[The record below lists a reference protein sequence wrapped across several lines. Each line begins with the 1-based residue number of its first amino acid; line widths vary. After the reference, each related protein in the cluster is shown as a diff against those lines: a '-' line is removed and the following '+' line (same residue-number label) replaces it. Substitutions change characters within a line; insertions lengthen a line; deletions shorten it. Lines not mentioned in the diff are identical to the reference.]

1 MKVAVLSR
9 VAYPLHGFGGLER
22 HVGSLVRHLAQKNVA
37 VTLYTTPPEQEA
49 VELSGVSLRPVP
61 YRIIPWPRRAGFV
74 VADRITNYLVWSLR
88 AGLRAAIERPD
99 IVQAE
104 AGGGFGY
111 AWHREPSGPPLVL
124 HPHGMEEFKAGWLK
138 RTSYLPLRSAVR
150 YAARRAERVLVPDR
164 AMVDE
169 VHRHLSVRS
178 SQSVVLPNAVDL
190 EEIDRPV
197 PRAVCESVIERWD
210 LAEGFTVILSVGR
223 LESNKGFALLAEAL
237 AQVKETLPPRWLW
250 VLVGSGPEESHLRR
264 KVRELGLQD
273 NTRFTA
279 NISDQELAALYRRAD
294 LFVHPTL
301 YEGSS
306 QVTLEAM
313 AYARPVVA
321 TAVGGI
327 PDKVKDGITGFLV
340 PPGDTGALGRALVK
354 AFSLGRPLAAL
365 GAEGRR
371 RVEAEFSWSE
381 RARRLVDL
389 YREILSEARDRN

>member
-9 VAYPLHGFGGLER
+9 AAYPLHGFGGLER
-22 HVGSLVRHLAQKNVA
+22 HVGSLVRHLAKKNVS
-37 VTLYTTPPEQEA
+37 VTLYTAPPEQQA
-49 VELSGVSLRPVP
+49 VELEGVCLRPVP
-61 YRIIPWPRRAGFV
+61 YRVFPWPQRSGFV
-74 VADRITNYLVWSLR
+74 VADRITNYLLWSLR
-88 AGLRAAIERPD
+88 AGLQAVLDRPD

-104 AGGGFGY
+104 AGAGFGY

-138 RTSYLPLRSAVR
+138 RTGYLPLRSAVR

-164 AMVDE
+164 AMVEE
-169 VHRHLSVRS
+169 VRRNLSVRS

-197 PRAVCESVIERWD
+197 SRAACESVIGGWG
-210 LAEGFTVILSVGR
+210 LAEGLTVILSVGR
-223 LESNKGFALLAEAL
+223 LESNKGFAVLAEAL
-237 AQVKETLPPRWLW
+237 AQVKANLPPRWLW
-250 VLVGSGPEESHLRR
+250 VVVGSGPEESHLCR
-264 KVRELGLQD
+264 KVRQLDLQD
-273 NTRFTA
+273 NTRFA
-279 NISDQELAALYRRAD
+279 GNVSDPELAALYRRSD

-321 TAVGGI
+321 TAAGGI

-340 PPGDTGALGRALVK
+340 PPGDAGALARALVK
-354 AFSLGRPLAAL
+354 AFSLGRPLAEL
-365 GAEGRR
+365 GAAGRR

-381 RARRLVDL
+381 RVRRLLDL
-389 YREILSEARDRN
+389 YLEILSEARDRN